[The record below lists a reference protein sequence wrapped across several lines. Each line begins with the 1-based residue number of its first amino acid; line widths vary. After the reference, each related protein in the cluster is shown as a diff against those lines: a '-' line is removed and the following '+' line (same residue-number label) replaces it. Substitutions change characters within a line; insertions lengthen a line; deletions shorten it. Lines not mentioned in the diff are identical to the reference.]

1 MNPHLRNDLG
11 RATTREAL
19 ERADRHRLARSART
33 SGYSEA
39 HPSVF
44 ARVAASASRALRHA
58 PATESAEP
66 ATAPATPAG
75 PTIAVASDGV
85 PADVVIDLKEDT
97 SIDPAGID
105 KLVEGA
111 LDLNGRPVRFRKPE
125 AEAGEEAESTELHD
139 VASRDDQPR

>member
-66 ATAPATPAG
+66 AAAPAAPAG

-85 PADVVIDLKEDT
+85 PADVVIELKEDA

-105 KLVEGA
+105 KLVDGA
-111 LDLNGRPVRFRKPE
+111 LELNGRPVRFRRPDTE
-125 AEAGEEAESTELHD
+125 AADGSESAERPD
-139 VASRDDQPR
+139 RASRDDPQG